1 MLTIVI
7 STEVN
12 VPVRTVYHQWTQFE
26 DFPQFMEGVKQV
38 TQIDA
43 KLLHWKAQVADKEK
57 DWVVKIIEQIPDK
70 RIAWTSRD
78 GSLAGAAV
86 TFHPLSD
93 AKSQILLRVGYPTDG
108 GVKNVGEGMSALSSR
123 MQRDLERFKALV
135 EKRHC
140 EAMAGPDLRGAQMP
154 PLAEHHTG
162 MQGFTAVFT
171 VLRLLT
177 SLNLSYEAALKRA
190 VPYTK
195 T

>member
-12 VPVRTVYHQWTQFE
+12 VPVQTVYHQWTQFE

-57 DWVVKIIEQIPDK
+57 DWVAKIIEQIPDK

-78 GSLAGAAV
+78 GNLAGATV

-93 AKSQILLRVGYPTDG
+93 AKSQILLRVGYPTEG
-108 GVKNVGEGMSALSSR
+108 GVKNVEDGMNSMSLR
-123 MQRDLERFKALV
+123 MQRDLERFKAFI

-140 EAMAGPDLRGAQMP
+140 EAMAGPDLKGITHASPRGSTHRNARVDRGLHGP
-154 PLAEHHTG
+154 AGPH
-162 MQGFTAVFT
+162 
-171 VLRLLT
+171 
-177 SLNLSYEAALKRA
+177 ALES
-190 VPYTK
+190 VV
-195 T
+195 

>member
-12 VPVRTVYHQWTQFE
+12 VPVHAVYHQWTQFE

-43 KLLHWKAQVADKEK
+43 KLLHWKAQVEDKEK
-57 DWVVKIIEQIPDK
+57 DWVAKIIEQIPDK

-78 GSLAGAAV
+78 GSLAGATV

-93 AKSQILLRVGYPTDG
+93 AKSQILLRVGYPAEG
-108 GVKNVGEGMSALSSR
+108 GVNNVEDGMSAMSLR
-123 MQRDLERFKALV
+123 MQRDLERFKAFV

-140 EAMAGPDLRGAQMP
+140 ETLAGQDLRGITHAAPRGTTHTANLP
-154 PLAEHHTG
+154 PPK
-162 MQGFTAVFT
+162 
-171 VLRLLT
+171 
-177 SLNLSYEAALKRA
+177 AAKIAGSIFR
-190 VPYTK
+190 
-195 T
+195 